1 MDVVIVKS
9 VDQLVLEDSSFLGQN
24 ASGTALEIVDTY
36 ANIVNTSFIS
46 NNVGNFRGP
55 IKVLEYWKA
64 HFNMSAPVYA
74 HIGGAL
80 IATQSNVIEQNLKET
95 VLRWVEPYLLS

>member
-1 MDVVIVKS
+1 M
-9 VDQLVLEDSSFLGQN
+9 
-24 ASGTALEIVDTY
+24 
-36 ANIVNTSFIS
+36 
-46 NNVGNFRGP
+46 
-55 IKVLEYWKA
+55 LEYWKA
-64 HFNMSAPVYA
+64 HFDMSAPVYA